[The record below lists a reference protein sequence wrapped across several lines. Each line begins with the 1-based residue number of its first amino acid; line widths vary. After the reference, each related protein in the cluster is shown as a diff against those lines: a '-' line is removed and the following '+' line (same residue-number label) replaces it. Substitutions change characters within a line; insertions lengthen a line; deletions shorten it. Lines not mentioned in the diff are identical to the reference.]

1 MQQTA
6 FKRIGLTGGIGSG
19 KSTFASLLVDRGF
32 VFIDADA
39 ISRQLTGIGGA
50 ALSQIRQV
58 FGEDFIAPD
67 GSMDRNKMRA
77 LIFAQPQ
84 AKDQLQQL
92 LHPLIRAA
100 MADQEA
106 AFKAEGKPLVVLDI
120 PLLVESASWP
130 AQLDGVLVVDCSEDR
145 QIARVMARNGW
156 TRAEVQAVMAAQA
169 SRQERLATA
178 TWVIDNDSDDI
189 QVLKRQAQTWNP
201 AKVDKY
207 KE

>member
-39 ISRQLTGIGGA
+39 ISRQLTGIGGT

-84 AKDQLQQL
+84 AKAQLQDV

-189 QVLKRQAQTWNP
+189 QALKRQAQAWNP
-201 AKVDKY
+201 A
-207 KE
+207 

>member
-84 AKDQLQQL
+84 AKAQLQDV

-189 QVLKRQAQTWNP
+189 QALKRQAQAWNP
-201 AKVDKY
+201 A
-207 KE
+207 

>member
-84 AKDQLQQL
+84 AKAQLQDV

-189 QVLKRQAQTWNP
+189 QVLKRQAQAWNP
-201 AKVDKY
+201 A
-207 KE
+207 

>member
-84 AKDQLQQL
+84 AKAQLQDV

-189 QVLKRQAQTWNP
+189 QALKRQAQTWNP
-201 AKVDKY
+201 A
-207 KE
+207 

>member
-19 KSTFASLLVDRGF
+19 KSTFGSLLVDRGF
-32 VFIDADA
+32 AYIDADA
-39 ISRQLTGIGGA
+39 ISRQLTGVNGA

-84 AKDQLQQL
+84 AKAQLQDI
-92 LHPLIRAA
+92 LHPLVRST
-100 MADQEA
+100 MAEQEA
-106 AFKAEGKPLVVLDI
+106 QLMSAGKPWVVLDI
-120 PLLVESASWP
+120 PLLVESAAWHQ
-130 AQLDGVLVVDCSEDR
+130 QLDGVLVVDCSEDR

-156 TRAEVQAVMAAQA
+156 TREEVQAVMSAQA
-169 SRQERLATA
+169 SRQERLAAA
-178 TWVIDNDSDDI
+178 TWVIDNDSDDM
-189 QVLKRQAQTWNP
+189 QALKRQAQAWNP
-201 AKVDKY
+201 A
-207 KE
+207 

>member
-32 VFIDADA
+32 AFIDADA

-84 AKDQLQQL
+84 AKAQLQDV

-189 QVLKRQAQTWNP
+189 QVLKRQAQAWNP
-201 AKVDKY
+201 A
-207 KE
+207 

>member
-32 VFIDADA
+32 AFIDADA

-84 AKDQLQQL
+84 AKAQLQDV

-156 TRAEVQAVMAAQA
+156 TKAEVQAVMAAQA

-189 QVLKRQAQTWNP
+189 QVLKRQAQAWNP
-201 AKVDKY
+201 A
-207 KE
+207 

>member
-84 AKDQLQQL
+84 AKAQLQDV

-130 AQLDGVLVVDCSEDR
+130 TQLDGVLVVDCSEDR

-189 QVLKRQAQTWNP
+189 QALKRQAQAWNP
-201 AKVDKY
+201 A
-207 KE
+207 

>member
-19 KSTFASLLVDRGF
+19 KSTFGSLLVDRGF
-32 VFIDADA
+32 AYIDADA
-39 ISRQLTGIGGA
+39 ISRQLTGVDGA
-50 ALSQIRQV
+50 ALSHIRQV

-67 GSMDRNKMRA
+67 GSMDRSKMRA

-84 AKDQLQQL
+84 AKAQLQHI

-100 MADQEA
+100 IAEREA
-106 AFKAEGKPLVVLDI
+106 AFKDLGKPLVVLDI

-130 AQLDGVLVVDCSEDR
+130 AQLDGVIVVDCSEDR
-145 QIARVMARNGW
+145 QIARVMGRNVW

-169 SRQERLATA
+169 SRQERLAAA
-178 TWVIDNDSDDI
+178 TWVIDNDSDDMEN
-189 QVLKRQAQTWNP
+189 LKRQAQAWNP
-201 AKVDKY
+201 L
-207 KE
+207 

>member
-1 MQQTA
+1 
-6 FKRIGLTGGIGSG
+6 
-19 KSTFASLLVDRGF
+19 
-32 VFIDADA
+32 
-39 ISRQLTGIGGA
+39 
-50 ALSQIRQV
+50 
-58 FGEDFIAPD
+58 
-67 GSMDRNKMRA
+67 MRA

-84 AKDQLQQL
+84 AKAQLQDV

-189 QVLKRQAQTWNP
+189 QALKRQAQTWNP
-201 AKVDKY
+201 A
-207 KE
+207 

>member
-32 VFIDADA
+32 AFIDADA
-39 ISRQLTGIGGA
+39 ISRQLTGIGGV
-50 ALSQIRQV
+50 ALSHIRQV

-84 AKDQLQQL
+84 AKAQLQNI

-100 MADQEA
+100 MADKEA
-106 AFKAEGKPLVVLDI
+106 AFNAEGKPLVVLDI

-156 TRAEVQAVMAAQA
+156 TKAEVQAVMAAQA
-169 SRQERLATA
+169 SRQVRLATA
-178 TWVIDNDSDDI
+178 TWVIDNDSDDT
-189 QVLKRQAQTWNP
+189 QALKRQAQAWNP
-201 AKVDKY
+201 A
-207 KE
+207 